1 MSKARSYVLFVTF
14 VAALGGLLFGFDTAV
29 IAGGMRFLKGYFSL
43 NSFQEGFA
51 VSILLVG
58 CIFGAAFAGALS
70 DKLGRRRLLLLSA
83 VFFGVSAVGVALCH
97 NLTTFVIARL
107 IGGLGVGAA
116 SILSPLYISEISPAR
131 IRGSMVSLNQMTIV
145 TGILISYFVGWA
157 LAGVGPTNWRWM
169 FGVMVFPAAIFFA
182 LLYTVPESPR
192 WLVKKNREEEAVGIL
207 ARINGLEAAV
217 AEAREIRETIAL
229 ETGSLKELF
238 RPGFRKAL
246 VLGVV
251 LAVFQQIT
259 GINTVIYYAPRIFEQ
274 AGLGRVSALM
284 QSTIVGAVNVLL
296 TLVAIFLVDKLGRK
310 PLLLVASAGMG
321 VSFGLLGGAFYFKMF
336 AGPWVLGLVLLY
348 IAFFA
353 MAMGPIVWVVIAEIF
368 PTRVRGRAM
377 SIAIVFLWAADFV
390 VSLSFPVMADKLSE
404 AYTFWIYAV
413 VCAASFVFI
422 LMALPETKGK
432 TLEEIER
439 SWL

>member
-1 MSKARSYVLFVTF
+1 MPKSKTYVLFVTF

-29 IAGGMRFLKGYFSL
+29 IAGGMRFLKGHFGL

-70 DKLGRRRLLLLSA
+70 DRLGRRRLLLLSA
-83 VFFGVSAVGVALCH
+83 VLFGISAVGAALSQ

-116 SILSPLYISEISPAR
+116 SILSPLYIAEISPAR

-145 TGILISYFVGWA
+145 SGILISYFVGWA

-169 FGVMVFPAAIFFA
+169 FGIMALPAVLFFV
-182 LLYTVPESPR
+182 LLFRVPESPR
-192 WLVKKNREEEAVGIL
+192 WLIKQGRDDEAVGIL
-207 ARINGLEAAV
+207 SRVNGLEAART
-217 AEAREIRETIAL
+217 EAGEIRAALAL
-229 ETGSLKELF
+229 ETGSLKELI

-246 VLGVV
+246 ILGIV
-251 LAVFQQIT
+251 LAIFQQIT

-284 QSTIVGAVNVLL
+284 QSTIVGAFNVLL

-336 AGPWVLGLVLLY
+336 AGPWVLVLVLLY
-348 IAFFA
+348 ISFFA

-368 PTRVRGRAM
+368 PTRVRGAAM

-390 VSLSFPVMADKLSE
+390 VSLTFPVMADKLSE

-422 LMALPETKGK
+422 LLALPETKGK
-432 TLEEIER
+432 TLEEIEK

>member
-58 CIFGAAFAGALS
+58 CIFGAALAGALS

-83 VFFGVSAVGVALCH
+83 VFFGVSAVGAALCH
-97 NLTTFVIARL
+97 SLTTFVIARL

-157 LAGVGPTNWRWM
+157 LAGVGPSNWRWM
-169 FGVMVFPAAIFFA
+169 FGVMAVPAAIFFV
-182 LLYTVPESPR
+182 LLYSVPESPR
-192 WLVKKNREEEAVGIL
+192 WLIKQNREEEAVRVL
-207 ARINGLEAAV
+207 SRVNGHDAAV
-217 AEAREIRETIAL
+217 VEAREIRETIAL
-229 ETGSLKELF
+229 ESGSLKELF
-238 RPGFRKAL
+238 RPGYRKAL

-274 AGLGRVSALM
+274 AGLGRVSALL

-321 VSFGLLGGAFYFKMF
+321 VSFGLLGGAFISRCSPGRGSWGSSCSTSPSSPWPW
-336 AGPWVLGLVLLY
+336 GPSSGWSS
-348 IAFFA
+348 
-353 MAMGPIVWVVIAEIF
+353 P
-368 PTRVRGRAM
+368 R
-377 SIAIVFLWAADFV
+377 
-390 VSLSFPVMADKLSE
+390 SFPQGSGAGRCPSP
-404 AYTFWIYAV
+404 
-413 VCAASFVFI
+413 SFSCG
-422 LMALPETKGK
+422 PRT
-432 TLEEIER
+432 
-439 SWL
+439 SSCP

>member
-29 IAGGMRFLKGYFSL
+29 IAGGMRFLKGYFNL

-70 DKLGRRRLLLLSA
+70 DRLGRRRILLFSA
-83 VFFGVSAVGVALCH
+83 VFFGLSAVGAALSRS
-97 NLTTFVIARL
+97 LAVFVVARL
-107 IGGLGVGAA
+107 CGGLAVGAA
-116 SILSPLYISEISPAR
+116 SILSPLYISEIAPAR
-131 IRGSMVSLNQMTIV
+131 IRGSLVSLNQMTIV

-157 LAGVGPTNWRWM
+157 LAGIGPSNWRWM
-169 FGVMVFPAAIFFA
+169 FGVMVLPAAVFFA
-182 LLYTVPESPR
+182 LLFSVPESPR
-192 WLVKKNREEEAVGIL
+192 WLVKQNRDAEAVRIL
-207 ARINGLEAAV
+207 ARVNGQEAAL
-217 AEAREIRETIAL
+217 AEAKTIRETLTL
-229 ETGSLKELF
+229 EPGALKELF
-238 RPGFRKAL
+238 LPGFRKAL

-296 TLVAIFLVDKLGRK
+296 TLVAIFFVDKLGRK
-310 PLLLVASAGMG
+310 PLLLISSAGMG
-321 VSFGLLGGAFYFKMF
+321 VSFALLGGAFYFKMF

-377 SIAIVFLWAADFV
+377 AMAIVFLWAADFV
-390 VSLSFPVMADKLSE
+390 VSLTFPIMADKLSE
-404 AYTFWIYAV
+404 AYTFWIYALI
-413 VCAASFVFI
+413 CAASFVFI
-422 LMALPETKGK
+422 LLALPETKGK
-432 TLEEIER
+432 TLEEIEK